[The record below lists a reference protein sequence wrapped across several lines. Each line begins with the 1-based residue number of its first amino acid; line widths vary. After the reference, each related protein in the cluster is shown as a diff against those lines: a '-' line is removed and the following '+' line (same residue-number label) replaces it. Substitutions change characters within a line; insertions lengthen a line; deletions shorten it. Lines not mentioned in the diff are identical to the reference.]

1 MSNKSGGKSVFVGNI
16 PYDMTET
23 QLTEIFSE
31 VGQVLN
37 MRFVFDKETGK
48 PKGFGFCTFQD
59 AETAASAIRNLN
71 KYDINGR
78 QLKVAY
84 ADNDND
90 APVKREESLDVP
102 AVIKSISPMEIASI
116 LANLKGMI
124 QKDPNQA
131 TALLA
136 SDPPLAFAVFQALLT
151 MNLVDQQSRQKILQ
165 TKFPTTSTY
174 QSPVQPMAVP
184 VMQPPM
190 VPMQPVAMP
199 YAQPVNP
206 LQAQQL
212 QDQQQQLFL
221 QIVNLTPE
229 QIQAFSPDERHKIL
243 QLRAQLLGGGAPQ

>member
-71 KYDINGR
+71 NYDINGR

-90 APVKREESLDVP
+90 APVKREENLDVP
-102 AVIKSISPMEIASI
+102 AVMKSISPMEITSI

-136 SDPPLAFAVFQALLT
+136 SDPPLAFA
-151 MNLVDQQSRQKILQ
+151 KILQ

-174 QSPVQPMAVP
+174 QPPVQPMAVP

-212 QDQQQQLFL
+212 QDQQKQLLL

-229 QIQAFSPDERHKIL
+229 QIQAFPPDERHKIL

>member
-1 MSNKSGGKSVFVGNI
+1 MSSKSGSKSVFVGNI

-23 QLTEIFSE
+23 QLSEIFSE
-31 VGQVLN
+31 VGQVLD
-37 MRFVFDKETGK
+37 MRFVFDKETGR

-71 KYDINGR
+71 KYAINGR
-78 QLKVAY
+78 ELKVAY
-84 ADNDND
+84 ADKDND
-90 APVKREESLDVP
+90 APVQKEETMDVP
-102 AVIKSISPMEIASI
+102 GVIKSISPMEITAI

-151 MNLVDQQSRQKILQ
+151 MNLVDQQSKQKILQ
-165 TKFPTTSTY
+165 SKFHTNNSY
-174 QSPVQPMAVP
+174 QPPIQQMPPP

-190 VPMQPVAMP
+190 VSMQPVGMP
-199 YAQPVNP
+199 YGQVNP
-206 LQAQQL
+206 MQAQQV
-212 QDQQQQLFL
+212 QDQQKQLLL

-229 QIQAFSPDERHKIL
+229 QIQAFPPEERHKIL
-243 QLRAQLLGGGAPQ
+243 QLRAQLLGGAAPQ